1 MTDRNQRITECTR
14 LDLHTEQRTH
24 TARDNGRNGQQHIM
38 LSGVTAPWRG
48 VRAAADRHVAQ
59 PSRVEQLRH
68 SSASYRRIVTWPSS
82 PAARCS
88 YSSRTRRAR
97 HGAPQRA
104 DLRRRRSKLS
114 CPRSEYLRSWQQRS
128 SKAFEASATSVGH
141 ARAPIDEA
149 RRARAV
155 RAAHGRGVQAT
166 MRTRAGA
173 GISPVPQWLTS
184 RVCRPKR
191 RCDFQTEV
199 TEKVVGGLT
208 VEPSPDAA

>member
-1 MTDRNQRITECTR
+1 MSQWWCSHDTRGEDDMTDRNQRITECTR

-97 HGAPQRA
+97 HGAP
-104 DLRRRRSKLS
+104 
-114 CPRSEYLRSWQQRS
+114 
-128 SKAFEASATSVGH
+128 
-141 ARAPIDEA
+141 A
-149 RRARAV
+149 RRLEEEAQQAQLPAQRVVALL
-155 RAAHGRGVQAT
+155 AAAELEGLRGVGNICGA
-166 MRTRAGA
+166 RTHTHR
-173 GISPVPQWLTS
+173 
-184 RVCRPKR
+184 
-191 RCDFQTEV
+191 
-199 TEKVVGGLT
+199 
-208 VEPSPDAA
+208 